1 MSKLSN
7 LRDIMAT
14 NEHIHGEVDSLT
26 QLLTRSRARNV
37 PKPGSSVTQRRYDP
51 IQAHDAWYLPG
62 IHR

>member
-1 MSKLSN
+1 MVKWIHSLS
-7 LRDIMAT
+7 T
-14 NEHIHGEVDSLT
+14 GLT
-26 QLLTRSRARNV
+26 HSRARNV